1 MNGFS
6 WLIINAVLLLGAL
19 GSWNLGKSLAHPEL
33 PAIDNDTSAFKESR
47 PSRSESGPVFVQ
59 RRQSLPMDEL
69 WERSLFCPERTERSG
84 GESESSEAESAP
96 VNSEFELTGLAWI
109 GLPGEAK
116 PVAVIKQQAAAA
128 RRVAPRPGTAAANRT
143 GGLRTQVTAR
153 NRIEQARAAGQR
165 QLRADAPAAEP
176 AKPQKLVFAVGDQI
190 NDSGYVLT
198 EINTAENSV
207 LLMRGAER
215 LELQI
220 EFGSAASAERK
231 DVAVTEAASR
241 ARQREE
247 TERLRALAAQAASPS
262 DPSAAAAANA
272 AGTNRPPGPPGSA
285 GPAGGRRRYS
295 REQGDAAAAERRAAW
310 RSRVQQDTATPAA
323 GAQQPPAGGRTATQ
337 PAEGL
342 GAQQQRLQQLYRES
356 AERRARSNR

>member
-19 GSWNLGKSLAHPEL
+19 GSWNLGKRLARPEL
-33 PAIDNDTSAFKESR
+33 PAINNDASALKESR
-47 PSRSESGPVFVQ
+47 PLRLDSGQVYAQ
-59 RRQSLPMDEL
+59 GRQSLPMDEL

-84 GESESSEAESAP
+84 GESESSESESAP

-109 GLPGEAK
+109 GLPGEVK
-116 PVAVIKQQAAAA
+116 PVAVIKQQVLAA
-128 RRVAPRPGTAAANRT
+128 RRAAPRAAVAARP

-153 NRIEQARAAGQR
+153 NRMVQARATGQR
-165 QLRADAPAAEP
+165 QPEADAGAAEP

-247 TERLRALAAQAASPS
+247 TERLRALAAQAASTS

-310 RSRVQQDTATPAA
+310 RSRVQQGTATPAA